1 MRSLQFT
8 PKALKQY
15 KSLDNSAQKIIKKKM
30 LEFAS
35 FENPFDHAKRLESF
49 EYGEYR
55 FRIGDYRVICDK
67 DEDGKIIIIALL

>member
-1 MRSLQFT
+1 MRSIHFT
-8 PKALKQY
+8 DKAVRQY
-15 KSLDNSAQKIIKKKM
+15 KKFDISTQHIIKKKM

-55 FRIGDYRVICDK
+55 FRIGEYRVICDK
-67 DEDGKIIIIALL
+67 DENGKIIIIALL